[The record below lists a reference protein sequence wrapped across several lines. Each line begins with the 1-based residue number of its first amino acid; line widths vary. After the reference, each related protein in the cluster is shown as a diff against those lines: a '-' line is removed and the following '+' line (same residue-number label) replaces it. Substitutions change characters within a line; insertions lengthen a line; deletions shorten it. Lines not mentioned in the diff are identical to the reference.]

1 MLIPRTRAASLCLAA
16 MLALPGAAAAQTG
29 EAGESGQNAPK
40 AANPVVAVVD
50 GKEIRYK
57 DVLDSVKQL
66 PQQYQQQFTRLFPM
80 LLDRVVDMHIL
91 NQRAAEAGLADDPE
105 VKERVAEARKRIMS
119 QILLERR
126 RDDFITEERLR
137 QAYED
142 YLEKNK
148 PAPEVK
154 ARHILVDE
162 ESKAKDLIAQLEGGA
177 DFVALAEEH
186 STGPSGQNGGDLGY
200 FTQDQ
205 MVAPFA
211 EAAFALDAGEFTNE
225 PVKTQFGWHVIKVDD
240 RRTKEPKSFEEMEP
254 QLRQQLANQAT
265 QQVLAEMREGVE
277 VKTYPE
283 RAPGVE
289 TDGEETGGK
298 DGQDSG
304 GEN

>member
-1 MLIPRTRAASLCLAA
+1 MLISRTRAASLCLAA
-16 MLALPGAAAAQTG
+16 MLAVPGAAGAQSG
-29 EAGESGQNAPK
+29 EADESGQNAPK

-50 GKEIRYK
+50 GKEIHYK

-91 NQRAAEAGLADDPE
+91 NRRAGEAGLADDPE

-119 QILLERR
+119 QVLLERR

-137 QAYED
+137 QAYET
-142 YLEKNK
+142 YLEENK

-154 ARHILVDE
+154 ARHILVEE
-162 ESKAKDLIAQLEGGA
+162 ESKAKDLIARLEGGA
-177 DFVALAEEH
+177 DFVALAKEH
-186 STGPSGQNGGDLGY
+186 STGPSGQDGGDLGY

-205 MVAPFA
+205 MVEPFA
-211 EAAFALDAGEFTNE
+211 EAAFALDAGEFTKE

-240 RRTKEPKSFEEMEP
+240 RRSKEPKSFEEMEP
-254 QLRQQLANQAT
+254 QLRQQLASQAT
-265 QQVLAEMREGVE
+265 QQVLAEMREGIE
-277 VKTYPE
+277 IETYPE

-289 TDGEETGGK
+289 TG
-298 DGQDSG
+298 GQDG
-304 GEN
+304 GDQN